1 MVTAD
6 MALDEELPLAGLTV
20 LDVSSFIAA
29 PAAAVMLGDF
39 GADVIKV
46 EPPGAGD
53 PHRNSYLNPNYP
65 RSDVNFPWQLDG
77 RNKRSVALDL
87 KHPAG
92 RAAFD
97 RLLARADVMI
107 VNFPAPVRERLR
119 LRYEDVAPAHPRLIY
134 ASLTGY
140 GESGPDR
147 DMPGFDV
154 NAYFGR
160 SGILDAQR
168 HEGGPPGFSLPAQ
181 GDRCA
186 AVTVAAA
193 ILIGLRRRDRTGK
206 GGWVGT
212 SLYANG
218 VWSNGT
224 LAQAA
229 LVGAFITQRPPRT
242 KPRNALANIYRT
254 RDDRWIQLTLVRED
268 KGWARLCRA
277 LDRPDLA
284 ADPRFVDTPTRRAH
298 AEALTTILDAAFA
311 AHDWSHWRPLLRAH
325 EVTFGVIER
334 LQELPT
340 DEQARH
346 AGIVADTTAS
356 DVKRTINNPV
366 RLGFARPR
374 TAGPPPAVG
383 QHTDSV
389 LREAGLSPDDIAAL
403 RAAGAAG

>member
-1 MVTAD
+1 MTD
-6 MALDEELPLAGLTV
+6 DTALDDELPLAGVTV

-29 PAAAVMLGDF
+29 PAAAVVLGDF

-46 EPPGAGD
+46 EPPGTGD
-53 PHRNSYLNPNYP
+53 PHRNSWQNPNYP
-65 RSDVNFPWQLDG
+65 RTDVNFVWQLDG

-87 KHPAG
+87 KHPDG

-97 RLLARADVMI
+97 RLVARADVMI
-107 VNFPAPVRERLR
+107 VNFPLPVRDRLR
-119 LRYEDVAPAHPRLIY
+119 LRFEDVAAVNPCLVY

-160 SGILDAQR
+160 AGILDAQR
-168 HEGGPPGFSLPAQ
+168 YEDGPPGFSLPAQ

-186 AVTVAAA
+186 AMTIVSA
-193 ILIGLRRRDRTGK
+193 ILLGLRRRDRTGK

-229 LVGAFITQRPPRT
+229 LVGGFITPRPPRER
-242 KPRNALANIYRT
+242 PRNALANIYRT
-254 RDDRWIQLTLVRED
+254 RDDRWVQLTLVRED
-268 KGWARLCRA
+268 KGWDRLCRA
-277 LDRPDLA
+277 LGRPDLA
-284 ADPRFVDTPTRRAH
+284 TDTRFATR
-298 AEALTTILDAAFA
+298 EARRTHSVALAAILDDAFA
-311 AHDWSHWRPLLRAH
+311 RHDWPHWRQVLRAH

-334 LQELPT
+334 LQDLP
-340 DEQARH
+340 DDPQAYH
-346 AGIVADTTAS
+346 AGIIAETKS
-356 DVKRTINNPV
+356 PDVPRTINNPV

-374 TAGPPPAVG
+374 EAGAPPSVGEHTA
-383 QHTDSV
+383 QV
-389 LREAGLSPDDIAAL
+389 LREAGLSDGEIATL
-403 RAAGAAG
+403 RSRGATN

>member
-1 MVTAD
+1 VID
-6 MALDEELPLAGLTV
+6 DVSLDEELPLAGLTV

-29 PAAAVMLGDF
+29 PAAAVVLADF

-53 PHRNSYLNPNYP
+53 PHRNSYQNASYP
-65 RSDVNFPWQLDG
+65 RSNVNFVWHLDG
-77 RNKRSVALDL
+77 RHKRSVALDL
-87 KHPAG
+87 KNPEG
-92 RAAFD
+92 RTILD
-97 RLLARADVMI
+97 RLAARADVMI
-107 VNFPAPVRERLR
+107 VNFPLPVRERLR
-119 LRYEDVAPAHPRLIY
+119 LRWEDVEPVNPRLIY

-160 SGILDAQR
+160 SGILDSQR

-186 AVTVAAA
+186 AMTMVGA
-193 ILIGLRRRDRTGK
+193 ILLGLRRRDRTGR

-229 LVGAFITQRPPRT
+229 LVGAFNKPRPPRDR
-242 KPRNALANIYRT
+242 PGNALANIYRT
-254 RDDRWIQLTLVRED
+254 SDDRWIQLTLVREE
-268 KGWARLCRA
+268 KGWERLCRA
-277 LDRPDLA
+277 LDRPDLF
-284 ADPRFVDTPTRRAH
+284 ADPRFLDRESRRAH
-298 AEALTTILDAAFA
+298 AVVLTGILDAAFA
-311 AHDWSHWRPLLRAH
+311 VHDWAYWRPVLRAH

-334 LQELPT
+334 LQELPG
-340 DEQARH
+340 DEQAQH
-346 AGIVADTTAS
+346 AGIIAETAS
-356 DVKRTINNPV
+356 ADVPRTINNPI

-374 TAGPPPAVG
+374 QAGDPPTVG

-389 LREAGLSPDDIAAL
+389 LKEIGLSDSDIAAL
-403 RAAGAAG
+403 RASGAAG

>member
-1 MVTAD
+1 MP
-6 MALDEELPLAGLTV
+6 LDEELPLAGLTV

-29 PAAAVMLGDF
+29 PAAAVILGDF
-39 GADVIKV
+39 GADVIKI
-46 EPPGAGD
+46 EPPGTGD
-53 PHRNSYLNPNYP
+53 PHRNSWLNPNYP
-65 RSDVNFPWQLDG
+65 RSDVNFVWQLDG

-87 KHPAG
+87 KNPDG
-92 RAAFD
+92 RAALD
-97 RLLARADVMI
+97 RLIARADIMI
-107 VNFPAPVRERLR
+107 VNFPLPVRERLR
-119 LRYEDVAPAHPRLIY
+119 LRWSDVEPVNPRLIY

-154 NAYFGR
+154 NAFFGR
-160 SGILDAQR
+160 AGILDAQR

-186 AVTVAAA
+186 AVTIVSAV
-193 ILIGLRRRDRTGK
+193 LLGLRRRDRTGK

-229 LVGAFITQRPPRT
+229 LVGAFSTPRPPRDR
-242 KPRNALANIYRT
+242 PRNALANIYRT
-254 RDDRWIQLTLVRED
+254 RDDRWIQLTLVREE
-268 KGWARLCRA
+268 KGWERLCRA
-277 LDRPDLA
+277 LQRPDLM
-284 ADPRFVDTPTRRAH
+284 ADPRFTTKDARRAH
-298 AEALTTILDAAFA
+298 ATDLAAILDAAFA
-311 AHDWSHWRPLLRAH
+311 AHDWAHWRPILRTH

-346 AGIVADTTAS
+346 AGIVADTAS
-356 DVKRTINNPV
+356 AEVPRTINNPV

-374 TAGPPPAVG
+374 PAGVPPALG
-383 QHTDSV
+383 EHTDAV
-389 LREAGLSPDDIAAL
+389 LHEAGLSDADIAAL
-403 RAAGAAG
+403 RASGAAG

>member
-1 MVTAD
+1 MTD
-6 MALDEELPLAGLTV
+6 DTALDDELPLAGLTV

-29 PAAAVMLGDF
+29 PAAAVVLADF

-53 PHRNSYLNPNYP
+53 PHRNSWQNPNYP
-65 RSDVNFPWQLDG
+65 RTEVNFVWQLDG
-77 RNKRSVALDL
+77 RHKRSVALDL

-97 RLLARADVMI
+97 RLVARADVMI
-107 VNFPAPVRERLR
+107 VNFPLPVRERLR
-119 LRYEDVAPAHPRLIY
+119 LRWKDVAAVNPRLIY

-160 SGILDAQR
+160 AGILDAQR
-168 HEGGPPGFSLPAQ
+168 YEEGPPGFSLPAQ

-186 AVTVAAA
+186 AMTIVSA
-193 ILIGLRRRDRTGK
+193 ILLGLRRRDRTGK

-229 LVGAFITQRPPRT
+229 LVGGFITPRPPRSR
-242 KPRNALANIYRT
+242 PRNALANIYRT
-254 RDDRWIQLTLVRED
+254 RDDRWVQLTLVRED
-268 KGWARLCRA
+268 KGWVRLCRA
-277 LDRPDLA
+277 LERPDLP
-284 ADPRFVDTPTRRAH
+284 ADARFATQQARRANST
-298 AEALTTILDAAFA
+298 ALTAILDEAFA
-311 AHDWSHWRPLLRAH
+311 AQDWPHWRRVLRAH

-334 LQELPT
+334 LQDLP
-340 DEQARH
+340 DDPQAQH
-346 AGIVADTTAS
+346 AGIIAETNS
-356 DVKRTINNPV
+356 PDVPRTINNPV
-366 RLGFARPR
+366 RLGFAQPR
-374 TAGPPPAVG
+374 RAGPPPSVG
-383 QHTDSV
+383 QHTDQV
-389 LREAGLSPDDIAAL
+389 LREAGLSETEIATL
-403 RAAGAAG
+403 RSSGATD

>member
-1 MVTAD
+1 MP
-6 MALDEELPLAGLTV
+6 LDAELPLAGLRV

-29 PAAAVMLGDF
+29 PAAAVVLGDF

-46 EPPGAGD
+46 EQGTGD
-53 PHRNSYLNPNYP
+53 PHRNSYQSPNYP
-65 RSDVNFPWQLDG
+65 KSDVNFVWQLDG

-92 RAAFD
+92 RAALD
-97 RLLARADVMI
+97 RLIARADVMI
-107 VNFPAPVRERLR
+107 VNFPLPVRERLR
-119 LRYEDVAPAHPRLIY
+119 LLYEDVSTVNPRLIY

-140 GESGPDR
+140 GETGPDR

-168 HEGGPPGFSLPAQ
+168 QEGGPPGFSLPAQ

-186 AVTVAAA
+186 AMTIVAA
-193 ILIGLRRRDRTGK
+193 ILLGLRRRDRTGK

-218 VWSNGT
+218 IWSNGT

-229 LVGAFITQRPPRT
+229 LVGAFVAPRPPRE
-242 KPRNALANIYRT
+242 KPRNALMNIYRT
-254 RDDRWIQLTLVRED
+254 RDDRWIQLTLVREE
-268 KGWARLCRA
+268 KTWERLCRA
-277 LDRPDLA
+277 LEQPDLV
-284 ADPRFVDTPTRRAH
+284 ADPRFATREARRENSA
-298 AEALTTILDAAFA
+298 ALTALLDAAFA
-311 AHDWSHWRPLLRAH
+311 ARAWVEWRPVLRAH
-325 EVTFGVIER
+325 EITFGVIER
-334 LQELPT
+334 LQEFPD

-346 AGIVADTTAS
+346 AGIIAETTAT

-374 TAGPPPAVG
+374 QAGPPPAVG
-383 QHTDSV
+383 EHTDAV
-389 LREAGLSPDDIAAL
+389 LREAGLSDAEIAAL
-403 RAAGAAG
+403 RADGAIG

>member
-1 MVTAD
+1 MP
-6 MALDEELPLAGLTV
+6 LDDELPLAGLTV

-29 PAAAVMLGDF
+29 PAAAVILGDF

-46 EPPGAGD
+46 EPPGTGD
-53 PHRNSYLNPNYP
+53 PHRNSYQNPNYP
-65 RSDVNFPWQLDG
+65 RSNVNFVWQLDG

-87 KHPAG
+87 KHPDG

-97 RLLARADVMI
+97 RLVARADIMI
-107 VNFPAPVRERLR
+107 VNFPLPVRERLR
-119 LRYEDVAPAHPRLIY
+119 LRWEDVEAVNPRLIY

-154 NAYFGR
+154 NAFFGR
-160 SGILDAQR
+160 AGILDAQR
-168 HEGGPPGFSLPAQ
+168 FEDGPPGVSLPAQ

-186 AVTVAAA
+186 AITIVSAV
-193 ILIGLRRRDRTGK
+193 LLGLRRRDRTGK

-229 LVGAFITQRPPRT
+229 MVGAFVTPRPPRSR
-242 KPRNALANIYRT
+242 PRNALANIYRT
-254 RDDRWIQLTLVRED
+254 RDERWIQLTLVRED
-268 KGWARLCRA
+268 KGWERLCRA
-277 LDRPDLA
+277 LRRPDLMD
-284 ADPRFVDTPTRRAH
+284 DPRFATKESRRAH
-298 AEALTTILDAAFA
+298 AEALTAILDAAFA
-311 AHDWSHWRPLLRAH
+311 AHDWAHWRPILRSH
-325 EVTFGVIER
+325 EVTFGVVER

-346 AGIVADTTAS
+346 AGIIADTAS
-356 DVKRTINNPV
+356 PDVPLTINNPV

-374 TAGPPPAVG
+374 PAGMPPALG
-383 QHTDSV
+383 EHTDAV
-389 LREAGLSPDDIAAL
+389 LREAGLSDADIATL
-403 RAAGAAG
+403 RSSGAAG

>member
-1 MVTAD
+1 LTD
-6 MALDEELPLAGLTV
+6 DTSQDEELPLAGLTV

-29 PAAAVMLGDF
+29 PAAAVILGDF
-39 GADVIKV
+39 GAEVIKV

-53 PHRNSYLNPNYP
+53 PHRNSWQNPNYP
-65 RSDVNFPWQLDG
+65 RSNVNFVWQLDG

-87 KHPAG
+87 KHPDG
-92 RAAFD
+92 RAVLD
-97 RLLARADVMI
+97 RLAARADVMI
-107 VNFPAPVRERLR
+107 VNFPLPVRERLR
-119 LRYEDVAPAHPRLIY
+119 LRWEDVAPVNPRLVY

-140 GESGPDR
+140 GETGPDR

-154 NAYFGR
+154 NAFFGR
-160 SGILDAQR
+160 AGILDAQR
-168 HEGGPPGFSLPAQ
+168 YEDGPPGFSLPAQ

-186 AVTVAAA
+186 AMTIVAA
-193 ILIGLRRRDRTGK
+193 ILLGLRRRDRTGK

-229 LVGAFITQRPPRT
+229 LVGAFNAPRPPRT
-242 KPRNALANIYRT
+242 RPRNALANIYRT

-268 KGWARLCRA
+268 KGWERLCRA
-277 LDRPDLA
+277 LDRADMA
-284 ADPRFVDTPTRRAH
+284 ADPRFATRDLRRANS
-298 AEALTTILDAAFA
+298 EALTAVLDAAFA
-311 AHDWSHWRPLLRAH
+311 AHDWTYWRPVLRTH

-346 AGIVADTTAS
+346 AGIIADTTAP
-356 DVKRTINNPV
+356 DVPRTINNPV

-374 TAGPPPAVG
+374 PAGPPPAVG
-383 QHTDSV
+383 QHTDEV
-389 LREAGLSPDDIAAL
+389 LREAGLSDADIAGL
-403 RAAGAAG
+403 RTTGAAG

>member
-1 MVTAD
+1 VID
-6 MALDEELPLAGLTV
+6 DVSPDSELPLAGLKV

-29 PAAAVMLGDF
+29 PAAAVVLGDF

-53 PHRNSYLNPNYP
+53 PHRNSYLSGNYP
-65 RSDVNFPWQLDG
+65 RSDVNFAWQLDG

-87 KHPAG
+87 KNPDG
-92 RAAFD
+92 RAVLD
-97 RLLARADVMI
+97 RLLAHADVMI
-107 VNFPAPVRERLR
+107 VNFPLPVRERLR
-119 LRYEDVAPAHPRLIY
+119 LRWEDIEPVHPRLIY

-186 AVTVAAA
+186 AMTIVSA
-193 ILIGLRRRDRTGK
+193 ILLGLRRRDRTGR

-229 LVGAFITQRPPRT
+229 LVGAFTAPRPPPER
-242 KPRNALANIYRT
+242 PRNALANNYRT
-254 RDDRWIQLTLVRED
+254 RDDRWIQLTVVREER
-268 KGWARLCRA
+268 GWERLCRA
-277 LDRPDLA
+277 LGLTELMQDE
-284 ADPRFVDTPTRRAH
+284 RFATRESRRAH
-298 AEALTTILDAAFA
+298 AEALAKILDTAFA
-311 AHDWSHWRPLLRAH
+311 AHDWAHWRPILRAH
-325 EVTFGVIER
+325 EVTFGVIGQ
-334 LQELPT
+334 LQEFPG
-340 DEQARH
+340 DEQALH
-346 AGIVADTTAS
+346 AGIIAETTVS
-356 DVKRTINNPV
+356 DVPRTINNPV

-374 TAGPPPAVG
+374 PAGAPPAVG
-383 QHTDSV
+383 QHTDSI
-389 LREAGLSPDDIAAL
+389 LREAGLSEADIAAL
-403 RAAGAAG
+403 RASGAVS

>member
-1 MVTAD
+1 MSD
-6 MALDEELPLAGLTV
+6 DPALDDELPLAGVTV

-29 PAAAVMLGDF
+29 PAAAVVLGDF

-46 EPPGAGD
+46 EPPGTGD
-53 PHRNSYLNPNYP
+53 PHRNSWQNPNYP
-65 RSDVNFPWQLDG
+65 RTDVNFVWQLDG

-87 KHPAG
+87 KHPDG

-97 RLLARADVMI
+97 RLVARADVMI
-107 VNFPAPVRERLR
+107 VNFPLPVRERLR
-119 LRYEDVAPAHPRLIY
+119 LRFEDVAAVNPRLVY

-160 SGILDAQR
+160 AGILDAQR
-168 HEGGPPGFSLPAQ
+168 YEDGPPGFSLPAQ

-186 AVTVAAA
+186 AMTIVSA
-193 ILIGLRRRDRTGK
+193 ILLGLRRRDRTGK

-229 LVGAFITQRPPRT
+229 LVGGFVTPRPPRER
-242 KPRNALANIYRT
+242 PRNALANIYRT
-254 RDDRWIQLTLVRED
+254 QDDRWVQLTLVRED
-268 KGWARLCRA
+268 KGWDRLCRA
-277 LDRPDLA
+277 LGRPDLA
-284 ADPRFVDTPTRRAH
+284 ADARFATR
-298 AEALTTILDAAFA
+298 EARRVHSAALAAILNDAFA
-311 AHDWSHWRPLLRAH
+311 RHDWPHWRQVLRTH

-334 LQELPT
+334 LQDLP
-340 DEQARH
+340 DDPQAHH
-346 AGIVADTTAS
+346 AGIIAETKS
-356 DVKRTINNPV
+356 PDVPRTINNPV

-374 TAGPPPAVG
+374 EAGTPPSVG
-383 QHTDSV
+383 EHTEQV
-389 LREAGLSPDDIAAL
+389 LREAGLSDGEIATL
-403 RAAGAAG
+403 HSCGATN